1 MTYNDPSH
9 LPETNPIDQAKVDAL
24 SKEIS
29 KWLQTKM
36 YGVDVRTA
44 LAWAVEHFSAMHYD
58 ENVLVLAM
66 QRVVEEYK
74 QHFDQT
80 TAELGNNWTN
90 KINELNKN
98 WQHQLDEW
106 NRIIAGVTTDTEIK
120 DARVDRN
127 GNHYATLKERLDAS
141 QTIDYA
147 NTQEV
152 IDGYFNNKAISPKSL
167 KDALP
172 TIAPKPV
179 VASTLEARA
188 AADNTKM
195 MTPARVKDSILDNVC
210 FIGTQSEWEAL
221 TPNQQSKYVF
231 RAVVEDGSPSSADL
245 ENTYIPLAAE
255 NRSGG
260 ITAEMYRKLVNLLD
274 AYENGNLDSDG
285 ITYERKN

>member
-36 YGVDVRTA
+36 YGIDVRTA

-58 ENVLVLAM
+58 ENMLVLAM

-90 KINELNKN
+90 KVNEFNQN
-98 WQHQLDEW
+98 WQNQLDEW
-106 NRIIAGVTTDTEIK
+106 NRIIAGATTDTEIK

-127 GNHYATLKERLDAS
+127 GNHYATLKERLDAI

-152 IDGYFNNKAISPKSL
+152 IDGYFNNKAVSPKAL
-167 KDALP
+167 KGALP
-172 TIAPKPV
+172 TIASAINSYIMFV
-179 VASTLEARA
+179 
-188 AADNTKM
+188 
-195 MTPARVKDSILDNVC
+195 
-210 FIGTQSEWEAL
+210 GTQAEWDAL
-221 TPNQQSKYVF
+221 PETEKAKYIL
-231 RAVVEDGSPSSADL
+231 RAVTE
-245 ENTYIPLAAE
+245 
-255 NRSGG
+255 
-260 ITAEMYRKLVNLLD
+260 
-274 AYENGNLDSDG
+274 
-285 ITYERKN
+285 